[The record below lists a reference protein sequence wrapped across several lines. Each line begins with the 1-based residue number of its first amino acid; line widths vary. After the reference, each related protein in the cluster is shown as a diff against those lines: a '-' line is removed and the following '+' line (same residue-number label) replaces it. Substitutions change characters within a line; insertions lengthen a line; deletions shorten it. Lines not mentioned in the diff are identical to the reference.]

1 MARRCSKSKGAG
13 DRPVTED
20 ELLALMKELEL
31 TPFDELTDAQKRAW
45 RDAFTQWLALQR
57 NDQ

>member
-1 MARRCSKSKGAG
+1 M
-13 DRPVTED
+13 TED
-20 ELLALMKELEL
+20 ELLALMKELER